1 MSNQEL
7 ERLVYTVAE
16 AGKLLGLSRNLTYES
31 IRMGQIPSIRVGRR
45 ILIPR
50 AALIRLL
57 EGNYSN
63 NTTQK
68 SFLSLRY

>member
-1 MSNQEL
+1 MSNQDP

-68 SFLSLRY
+68 SQKSGD

>member
-1 MSNQEL
+1 MSNQEP

-68 SFLSLRY
+68 S

>member
-1 MSNQEL
+1 MSNQEP

-31 IRMGQIPSIRVGRR
+31 IRTGQIPSIRVGRR

-68 SFLSLRY
+68 S

>member
-63 NTTQK
+63 NTTKK
-68 SFLSLRY
+68 S

>member
-68 SFLSLRY
+68 S